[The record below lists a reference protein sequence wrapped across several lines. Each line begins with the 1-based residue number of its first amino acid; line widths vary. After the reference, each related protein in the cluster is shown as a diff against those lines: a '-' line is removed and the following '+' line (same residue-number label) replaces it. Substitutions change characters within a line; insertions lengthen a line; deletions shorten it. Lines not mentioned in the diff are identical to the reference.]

1 MQKQRITTAPIGDLE
16 IELGHQVI
24 TISGYGSDE
33 CGVNC
38 EATVR
43 CEFVNVRDVE
53 RFLEALTSRRDIEAS
68 FPLTSG
74 QLVVRLNDFQ
84 KIIWVNTGKESC
96 HLEIRHENAGIE
108 VTWSDSLARV
118 DVLEKLKSARPV
130 TG

>member
-16 IELGHQVI
+16 IELGDQVI

-38 EATVR
+38 EATVH
-43 CEFVNVRDVE
+43 CEFANVRDVE

-74 QLVVRLNDFQ
+74 QLVRLNDFQ
-84 KIIWVNTGKESC
+84 KDPLGEHGGRELSLGNTLRECRHRS
-96 HLEIRHENAGIE
+96 HLERFPGQGGCA
-108 VTWSDSLARV
+108 
-118 DVLEKLKSARPV
+118 
-130 TG
+130 